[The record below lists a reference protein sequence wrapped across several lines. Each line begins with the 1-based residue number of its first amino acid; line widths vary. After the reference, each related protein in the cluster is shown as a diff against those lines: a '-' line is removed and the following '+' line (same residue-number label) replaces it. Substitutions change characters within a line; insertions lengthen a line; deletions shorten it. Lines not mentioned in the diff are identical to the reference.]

1 MAIGYNKYIVKNSY
15 KEKKKNGMIHAE
27 IDCIRKLKPIKDKS
41 KNLVKI
47 DICVVRFLHDKSLAI
62 SRPCFNCLQE
72 MNLLAMKK
80 GYKIVNVYY
89 SDDDKKIVK
98 MKYSHLK
105 NDHNQHFSVWNRNLE
120 NYNNYM

>member
-1 MAIGYNKYIVKNSY
+1 
-15 KEKKKNGMIHAE
+15 MIHAE
-27 IDCIRKLKPIKDKS
+27 IDCIRKLKPVKDKN

-72 MNLLAMKK
+72 MNNLAMKK

-98 MKYSHLK
+98 IKYSHLK
-105 NDHNQHFSVWNRNLE
+105 NDKYQHYSVWNRNLD
-120 NYNNYM
+120 NYNNYI